1 MMVKKFRGAAQFRG
15 AGLVALAMMTAG
27 CTTYVENQAS
37 LDFKPIYPASHL
49 KADRLAP
56 TGGIYKASSNGLFA
70 SDIRARDVGDILT
83 VALSEQFSATKAQ
96 TAASAKSDAFD
107 VDLPIG
113 LPNLFTGGFDKG
125 VDPLKAGTTRSFS
138 GSGNAAQSNSLT
150 GYLTVTVTRVFENG
164 NMEIAGQKK
173 LRLNNGDEYI
183 RLTGLIRP
191 EDVSATNLV
200 ASNRIADA
208 EIVYVGAGEIADS
221 SRQGWLSRT
230 LRTLSP
236 L

>member
-1 MMVKKFRGAAQFRG
+1 MKNLFCVIASASFLLS
-15 AGLVALAMMTAG
+15 AGG
-27 CTTYVENQAS
+27 CATYVENQAS
-37 LDFKPIYPASHL
+37 LAFEPIYPHAN
-49 KADRLAP
+49 LATDEGVP

-83 VALSEQFSATKAQ
+83 VSLLETFTATKSQ
-96 TAASAKSDAFD
+96 SAASAKNDAFA
-107 VDLPIG
+107 VTLPTG
-113 LPNLFTGGFDKG
+113 LPNMFTGGYDKNAAG
-125 VDPLKAGTTRSFS
+125 LNAGTTRSFA

-150 GYLTVTVTRVFENG
+150 GFLTVMVTRVFDNG

-173 LRLNNGDEYI
+173 LRLNNGDEYV

-191 EDVSATNLV
+191 EDIPANNVVL
-200 ASNRIADA
+200 SNRIADA

-230 LRTLSP
+230 MRTLSP